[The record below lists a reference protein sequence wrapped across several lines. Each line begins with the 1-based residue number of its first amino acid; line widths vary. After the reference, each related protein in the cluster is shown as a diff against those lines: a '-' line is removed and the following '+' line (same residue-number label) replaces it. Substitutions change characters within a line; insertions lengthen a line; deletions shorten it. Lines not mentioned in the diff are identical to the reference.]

1 MNEIDALDLM
11 RMALATVILCSA
23 PAVGSAIV
31 VGVIVAL
38 FQALT
43 QIQEAT
49 LTFVPKII
57 AVFVAMMIGGS
68 FMGAQVYAFSEQVY
82 SRIAVPSK

>member
-1 MNEIDALDLM
+1 MNEVDALDLM

-23 PAVGSAIV
+23 PAVGSALVIGV
-31 VGVIVAL
+31 VVAL

-57 AVFVAMMIGGS
+57 AVFVAMMIGAS

-82 SRIAVPSK
+82 GRIAAPPK

>member
-23 PAVGSAIV
+23 PAVGSALVIGV
-31 VGVIVAL
+31 VVAL

-57 AVFVAMMIGGS
+57 AVFVAMMIGAS
-68 FMGAQVYAFSEQVY
+68 FMGAQIYTFSEQVY
-82 SRIAVPSK
+82 GRIAAPPK

>member
-23 PAVGSAIV
+23 PAVGSALVIGV
-31 VGVIVAL
+31 VVAL

-57 AVFVAMMIGGS
+57 AVFVAMMIGTS

-82 SRIAVPSK
+82 GRIAAPPK